1 MRTHS
6 EARRTYAANSSELR
20 GLARHSKDPA
30 AALKRICADRAFW
43 RGDTWILPA
52 TPGAIAALDTI
63 EARVK
68 ARVDLLS
75 VFPDVVKAF
84 HGPIPTDA
92 AVAVHRAILAAMRLG
107 ATPSLP

>member
-6 EARRTYAANSSELR
+6 EARKTYAANSSELR

-30 AALKRICADRAFW
+30 AALKRICAARAFW
-43 RGDTWILPA
+43 RGDAWIFPA
-52 TPGAIAALDTI
+52 TPGAIAALNTI

-75 VFPDVVKAF
+75 VFP
-84 HGPIPTDA
+84 
-92 AVAVHRAILAAMRLG
+92 AVAKAY
-107 ATPSLP
+107 

>member
-1 MRTHS
+1 MHAHS

-43 RGDTWILPA
+43 REDTWIL
-52 TPGAIAALDTI
+52 PGAIAALDTI

-84 HGPIPTDA
+84 QGPIPTDA
-92 AVAVHRAILAAMRLG
+92 AVAVHRAILAAMRLRP
-107 ATPSLP
+107 TPVLP

>member
-6 EARRTYAANSSELR
+6 EARRTYATNSSELR

-63 EARVK
+63 EARV
-68 ARVDLLS
+68 DLLS
-75 VFPDVVKAF
+75 VFPDVVKAYQ
-84 HGPIPTDA
+84 GPIPTDA
-92 AVAVHRAILAAMRLG
+92 AVAVHRAILVAMRLG

>member
-1 MRTHS
+1 MRTYS
-6 EARRTYAANSSELR
+6 EARKTYAANSSELR

-30 AALKRICADRAFW
+30 DALKRICASRAFW
-43 RGDTWILPA
+43 RGDAWSLPA

-68 ARVDLLS
+68 ARVDVLT
-75 VFPDVVKAF
+75 VFPAVASAYQ
-84 HGPIPTDA
+84 GPIPTDA

-107 ATPSLP
+107 PAPSLP